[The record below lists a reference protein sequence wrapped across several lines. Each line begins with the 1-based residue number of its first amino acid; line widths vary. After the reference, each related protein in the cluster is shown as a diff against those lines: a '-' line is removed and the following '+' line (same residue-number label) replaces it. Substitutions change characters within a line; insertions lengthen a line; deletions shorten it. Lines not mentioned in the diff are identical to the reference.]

1 MIKSEYRTKALF
13 PDRNA
18 EKSADW
24 LYCPRCVKGN
34 MYAEYEDESV
44 CLQCGYR
51 HYTRPTT
58 CSSVIKKGP
67 AGQGDEQT
75 TPGN

>member
-24 LYCPRCVKGN
+24 LYCSALRQKGN
-34 MYAEYEDESV
+34 MYAEYEDERRLFTMRLPPLYALDH
-44 CLQCGYR
+44 LQQR
-51 HYTRPTT
+51 
-58 CSSVIKKGP
+58 
-67 AGQGDEQT
+67 D
-75 TPGN
+75 